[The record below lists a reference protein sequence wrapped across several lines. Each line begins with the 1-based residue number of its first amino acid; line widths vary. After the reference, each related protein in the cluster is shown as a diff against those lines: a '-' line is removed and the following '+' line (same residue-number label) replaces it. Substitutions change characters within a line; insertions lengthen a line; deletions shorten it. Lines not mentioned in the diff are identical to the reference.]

1 MAPKGANILEWTDQ
15 MELAFINIMF
25 EKLKRSHTTSWK
37 QREWDDMTV
46 EMGKQFLDEQLYF
59 HKIKDKCTRLK
70 GMYKQ
75 FTELVNHTSVGW
87 DVDTNTIKASPDVC
101 HMFIKCELEFL
112 IILVEKYN
120 KSFKKNRASKTF
132 RSRGCKHYRLLNELF
147 NSSTTTNAL
156 CITSTDLLRTSDE
169 ERQLH
174 EEFISTSKKKQNQP
188 INHEEGF
195 DESDDP
201 V

>member
-101 HMFIKCELEFL
+101 HMFIK
-112 IILVEKYN
+112 
-120 KSFKKNRASKTF
+120 KNRASKTF

-156 CITSTDLLRTSDE
+156 CITSTDLLRTLDE